1 MITIFDI
8 GETIFHYKPGC
19 VVKWGEFRFPDQKVL
34 VENNSRQHRGD
45 HCPGTSSQCSCKH
58 FNPNLQ
64 AFFKRLPYPN
74 EKTMAARTPNP
85 APRAALII
93 PNHVQN
99 PDLVLQQHIMFPL
112 NKMEGIWAND
122 FKHSNTYSNECTIQY
137 VHMYNIIYKTF
148 IHKSNLLPH
157 SKESRASKEASLEAS
172 RKASKQARHFSQVH
186 DRKFASKEC
195 PKLEKMKR
203 YFPKHESI
211 HSI

>member
-8 GETIFHYKPGC
+8 GETIFHYKPSC

-93 PNHVQN
+93 PNYVQN

-122 FKHSNTYSNECTIQY
+122 FKHSNTYSNECTIQCR
-137 VHMYNIIYKTF
+137 IL
-148 IHKSNLLPH
+148 KSPEQAR
-157 SKESRASKEASLEAS
+157 KQAWKQAEKQAS
-172 RKASKQARHFSQVH
+172 RQGIFLRF
-186 DRKFASKEC
+186 
-195 PKLEKMKR
+195 MT
-203 YFPKHESI
+203 ESL
-211 HSI
+211 HQKNALS